1 MYALKGVLGMRFL
14 KSIVTVAALCAT
26 FASAA
31 ISPDAGGYYNLA
43 TANDLREFVSL
54 VNGGEST
61 DPQPGLNARLTQNI
75 QLVDFSIVSF
85 NDTGA
90 DINLPKY
97 NTISPMQNFSGTFD
111 GQGFSISGLYIG
123 GLVVE
128 STSETTLENG
138 EVQKDTTWTYA
149 REAGFIINLND
160 KAVIKDLRIVD
171 SYFSANKQVGSLAA
185 RASGNVT
192 IQGYQFSGVI
202 KADSLQRKCPSDDEV
217 CNSNSESI
225 VGDTVGGVIGHVQS
239 GATLSMSN
247 MIVESWFT
255 HNMKENGGRN
265 VGGFIG
271 VNDGKMDFYSCYSK
285 VLIVN
290 KRDRGVQGKN
300 NKTDDAKVNSHGSV
314 YCSGTGDKCNVK
326 SLCTEPDRD
335 ANGVVKKDSEGK
347 EKIKDITNINVCR
360 EIFGDKLTEALN
372 KDSSYKATGVSYEY
386 TNNKLIAHITE
397 WTRENPNWPENPGT
411 IVKTKEDGK
420 DSVLEYLKIPQD
432 IYVDSV
438 DFDRI
443 FSGKS
448 STIMLP
454 FDIESSRITATSKC
468 IVEEGETFEPL
479 KFNKFNGSSS
489 IKYNE
494 NKQKYEIN
502 ATTEVSEI
510 KASTPYLVDGL
521 SGQMHFCGPVTL
533 KKITPESRYEYV
545 SSIQNDWKLV
555 GTYKTML
562 TTSEGS
568 SAYESSSNL
577 GKIYGFVGTQNV
589 PYIGESTFSIGQFA
603 KAGHNVRTRE
613 MRAYLIYSG
622 KNIAPNAA
630 PPYRNMNRAAP
641 ATTVLDLSDE
651 DLPNAID
658 VIVEEKEIVIPP
670 RTFIKDTTV
679 MSPVIVST
687 IRLEYPSAEDD
698 DEENAEEGT
707 TAITKPF
714 ISPLKSNKVE
724 SWRDIKGR
732 RLNGRPNVPG
742 TYFKNGIPV
751 IIK

>member
-1 MYALKGVLGMRFL
+1 MRFF
-14 KSIVTVAALCAT
+14 KNIVTFTALCAT
-26 FASAA
+26 FASALTQNA
-31 ISPDAGGYYNLA
+31 TDGYYELS
-43 TANDLREFVSL
+43 TAQDLREFISL
-54 VNGGEST
+54 VNGEDICTGEGESKECT
-61 DPQPGLNARLTQNI
+61 PREPQPNLNVRLTQNI
-75 QLVDFSIVSF
+75 DLVDVSIVSF
-85 NDTGA
+85 NETGA
-90 DINLPKY
+90 DINLPQY
-97 NTISPMQNFSGTFD
+97 NTISPIQKFSGTFD
-111 GQGFSISGLYIG
+111 GQGFSISGIYIG
-123 GLVVE
+123 GTVKNSADEDVFA
-128 STSETTLENG
+128 S
-138 EVQKDTTWTYA
+138 
-149 REAGFIINLND
+149 EAGFIINLND
-160 KAVIKDLRIVD
+160 GAVIKDLRIVD

-202 KADSLQRKCPSDDEV
+202 KADSLQRKCPNDDDV
-217 CNSNSESI
+217 CNSKSESI

-255 HNMKENGGRN
+255 HNRDENGGRN

-300 NKTDDAKVNSHGSV
+300 NSTADADVNSHGSV

-360 EIFGDKLTEALN
+360 EIFGDKLIEALN

-397 WTRENPNWPENPGT
+397 WTRENPNWPKNPGT

-438 DFDRI
+438 DFDRE
-443 FSGKS
+443 FSGKN

-454 FDIESSRITATSKC
+454 FDIAPSKVTATSKC

-494 NKQKYEIN
+494 SKQKYEIN

-521 SGQMHFCGPVTL
+521 SGKMHFCGPVTL
-533 KKITPESRYEYV
+533 KKIIPNTTYEYK
-545 SSIQNDWKLV
+545 STIQNDWKLV

-562 TTSEGS
+562 TTSADTGS
-568 SAYESSSNL
+568 YENTANL
-577 GKIYGFVGTQNV
+577 GKIYGFVGTTNV

-622 KNIAPNAA
+622 NKIVPNAA

-687 IRLEYPSAEDD
+687 IRLIYPSADDEDD
-698 DEENAEEGT
+698 DEENQEEGT
-707 TAITKPF
+707 TAIAKPF

-732 RLNGRPNVPG
+732 HLNGRPNVPG